1 MAQTTPGGG
10 SPERVPRFLVV
21 PASSSVVRPT
31 LQRGPQRRIVD
42 LGVAHRRANVLVS
55 QAALHHFDLMALLQQ
70 LGGRRVAK
78 LVNRVARCAVGVEEA
93 RAGAERVPIRT
104 YAVGLTCGKIRR

>member
-1 MAQTTPGGG
+1 MCTGIG
-10 SPERVPRFLVV
+10 SPP
-21 PASSSVVRPT
+21 RPT

-42 LGVAHRRANVLVS
+42 LGVAHRGANVLVP
-55 QAALHHFDLMALLQQ
+55 QAALHHFDLVALLQQ

-78 LVNRVARCAVGVEEA
+78 LMDGVARCAVGVEEA

-104 YAVGLTCGKIRR
+104 YAVGLTCGKMRR